1 MSSEA
6 ASKAQQAKASL
17 PGINIA
23 GINVTFIDV
32 LYLGMLI
39 FLLYQVFRSL
49 KMERK
54 LKDPK
59 YSFSTRPKSINMV
72 LMSIIFIFGVM
83 TIVNQKEYA
92 RGLMMIFLG
101 ITFYYSS
108 QNKVIVSQEG
118 LFADNKFIRWQEL
131 RKWAWDTKTGNLV
144 IITKEFGK
152 NEMRQVL
159 QIGRPHMAEINE
171 RIREFKLGKKSA
183 LFEENKIAEPINGEE
198 QKEQENE
205 QGETTES

>member
-6 ASKAQQAKASL
+6 ASKAQTAQQAI
-17 PGINIA
+17 PGIHIA
-23 GINVTFIDV
+23 GMTLTFIDL

-39 FLLYQVFRSL
+39 FLLYQIFRAN

-54 LKDPK
+54 LKSPK

-72 LMSIIFIFGVM
+72 LMSIIFLFGVM
-83 TIVNQKEYA
+83 TIVSQKEYA

-101 ITFYYSS
+101 ITFYFSS

-118 LFADNKFIRWQEL
+118 LFADNKYIPWSEL

-159 QIGRPHMAEINE
+159 QVGRPHMAEINE
-171 RIREFKLGKKSA
+171 RIR
-183 LFEENKIAEPINGEE
+183 
-198 QKEQENE
+198 
-205 QGETTES
+205 

>member
-6 ASKAQQAKASL
+6 ASKAQTAQQAM
-17 PGINIA
+17 PGIHIA
-23 GINVTFIDV
+23 GMTLTFIDL

-39 FLLYQVFRSL
+39 FLLYQIFRAN

-54 LKDPK
+54 LKSPK

-72 LMSIIFIFGVM
+72 LMSIIFLFGVM
-83 TIVNQKEYA
+83 TIVSQKEYA

-101 ITFYYSS
+101 ITFYFSS

-118 LFADNKFIRWQEL
+118 LFADNKYIPWSEL

-159 QIGRPHMAEINE
+159 QVGRPHMAEINE

-183 LFEENKIAEPINGEE
+183 RFDEQDQQENVSEEE
-198 QKEQENE
+198 QKTQEKE
-205 QGETTES
+205 QGETTKS

>member
-6 ASKAQQAKASL
+6 ASKAQNAQATM
-17 PGINIA
+17 PGIHIA
-23 GINVTFIDV
+23 GMTITIIDL

-39 FLLYQVFRSL
+39 FLLYQVVRAIR
-49 KMERK
+49 MERK
-54 LKDPK
+54 LEEPK

-83 TIVNQKEYA
+83 TIVSQKEYA
-92 RGLMMIFLG
+92 RGVMMMFLG
-101 ITFYYSS
+101 ITFYFSS
-108 QNKVIVSQEG
+108 KNKVIVSREG
-118 LFADNKFIRWQEL
+118 LFADNKFIPWQEL

-152 NEMRQVL
+152 NETRQVL
-159 QIGRPHMAEINE
+159 QIGRTHMSEINT

-183 LFEENKIAEPINGEE
+183 MFEEKAQEKALSEEE
-198 QKEQENE
+198 QASKTEQS
-205 QGETTES
+205 ETTES